1 MATTPSK
8 KSSSNTKKPTTS
20 NKKKPVVKKST
31 TKGNVSAISPTTL
44 PKKRRTKG
52 NTKRRQKLV
61 IQLLL
66 LLLFIVAASYGGYEF
81 IGSRVEPN
89 PYEPL
94 PLGTYYEGASGLEGR
109 ELRTFLNTLVS
120 TDVIAVNYGTAR
132 EALEIADRDPNNPD
146 NVLTIY
152 SRQSVKGTWDGTTW
166 TREHVWPNSR
176 LGVPRV
182 NNTTKNQGSDLHN
195 LRAIIQSVNSSRSNK
210 VFDTITSS
218 DTYFPGDA
226 DKGDVAR
233 ILFFMVIRYDF
244 LQLTDEILPNDSTTN
259 YTLAGAKMSRFS
271 VLMEWHVSDP
281 VDEFERN
288 RNEVIY
294 GYQNNR
300 NPFIDH
306 PEFASMIFEH
316 ADYTPLVYVEVVS
329 YESVLYIEIKQK
341 NYHQIYNI

>member
-8 KSSSNTKKPTTS
+8 SSTSKTKKTTTS
-20 NKKKPVVKKST
+20 NKKKPIAKTST
-31 TKGNVSAISPTTL
+31 SKRLSSSITPTTL

-52 NTKRRQKLV
+52 SMKRRQKL
-61 IQLLL
+61 ILQLLL
-66 LLLFIVAASYGGYEF
+66 LILFIVAASYGGYEF